1 MSFLISMIDVYVQYD
16 KSKFKQNQEEIHDT
30 NSQLPSDSSKP
41 TATQKKTGYL
51 QEKRDFKEFLSK
63 IPGFEGTHPYL
74 WEEIKDFGYQLLMES
89 TDLKMSTRLLE
100 AFEKF
105 QPVIDELKQE

>member
-1 MSFLISMIDVYVQYD
+1 MLDVFIQYD
-16 KSKFKQNQEEIHDT
+16 AHKFRLNQQEHLDRDI
-30 NSQLPSDSSKP
+30 QFQSDSSEP
-41 TATQKKTGYL
+41 TATQKKIGYL

-105 QPVIDELKQE
+105 QPVIDELKGE